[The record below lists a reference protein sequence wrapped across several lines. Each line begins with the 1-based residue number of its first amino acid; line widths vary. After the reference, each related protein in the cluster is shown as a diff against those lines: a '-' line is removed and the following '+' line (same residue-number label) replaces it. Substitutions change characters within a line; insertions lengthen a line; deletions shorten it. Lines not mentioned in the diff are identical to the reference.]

1 LELLEEAT
9 GLDYH
14 LLAKIAGISS
24 WIPSICVSLLEVSFL
39 ATAAVKSQE
48 PKKTDTTAKSVKPS
62 KKLMLRQET
71 EMCRMSMA
79 KVSVKPATAILQF
92 QRHSNDFQLG

>member
-1 LELLEEAT
+1 MEEVIDLGYPLLE
-9 GLDYH
+9 
-14 LLAKIAGISS
+14 KIAGISS
-24 WIPSICVSLLEVSFL
+24 WIPLTCVSLLEVSFL
-39 ATAAVKSQE
+39 GTAAVKSQE

-79 KVSVKPATAILQF
+79 KVSVKPATANIQF
-92 QRHSNDFQLG
+92 PRNSNDFALG